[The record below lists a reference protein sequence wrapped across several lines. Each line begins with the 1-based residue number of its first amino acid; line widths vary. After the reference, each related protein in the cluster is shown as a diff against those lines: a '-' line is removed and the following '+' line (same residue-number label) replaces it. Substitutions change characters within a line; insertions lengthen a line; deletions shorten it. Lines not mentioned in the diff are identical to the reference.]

1 MKTGLVYSLGLYV
14 EFIGKCNHI
23 CPAVVGRKEPPVTE
37 RCLCEDGSSSS
48 AVEEKVKDR
57 EIREIKPEV
66 FQILAKM

>member
-23 CPAVVGRKEPPVTE
+23 CPAVEQEPPVTE
-37 RCLCEDGSSSS
+37 RCLCEDGSSCS